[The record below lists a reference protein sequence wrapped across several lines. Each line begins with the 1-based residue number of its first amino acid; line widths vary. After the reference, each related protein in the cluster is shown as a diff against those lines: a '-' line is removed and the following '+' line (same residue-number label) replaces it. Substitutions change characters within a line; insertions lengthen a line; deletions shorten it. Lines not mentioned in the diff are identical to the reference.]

1 MGITMRNGKT
11 RDLGYNRPLG
21 HPGLCTRSR
30 FVHWTKILYIAF
42 NVLNREK
49 EAVKMLTQEA

>member
-1 MGITMRNGKT
+1 MRNGKT